1 MYPVEVAKVAQAL
14 GGERTMG
21 VPVATL
27 SDLAHA
33 VAGGLPRA
41 VVRAVAAN
49 SAPAEGGARLRV
61 AALMASPATLKR
73 GERLSPA
80 ASERAERIARVTALA
95 RQALDDDDEART
107 WLNEPHPMLGAR
119 PIDLAAT
126 DLGARMVERLLHD
139 IEHSLPA

>member
-14 GGERTMG
+14 GGERTVG
-21 VPVATL
+21 VAIATL
-27 SDLAHA
+27 ADLAHA
-33 VAGGLPRA
+33 VAVGLPRE

-95 RQALDDDDEART
+95 RQALESDDEARS
-107 WLNEPHPMLGAR
+107 WLNEQHLMLGVR
-119 PIDLAAT
+119 PIDVAAT
-126 DLGARMVERLLHD
+126 DLGARMVERLLHNV
-139 IEHSLPA
+139 EHSLPA